1 MEQDLTQVCIPE
13 RDLQLELY
21 WSLLFKVIED
31 MQHTSRYHGKKPKM
45 RTTKSPC
52 GLYHLVLIKPWS
64 LLQENADN
72 MHCIG
77 FFGLILYKS
86 EILI

>member
-31 MQHTSRYHGKKPKM
+31 MHHTSHYHGKKPKM
-45 RTTKSPC
+45 RTTKSLC
-52 GLYHLVLIKPWS
+52 GLYHLVQINTMS
-64 LLQENADN
+64 VLQKNADN
-72 MHCIG
+72 LHCIG